1 MTSEKAISTRG
12 LIESDLGPLR
22 RFTGILD
29 SMPQETKTY
38 KKDPTDETEV
48 GRDSTRVS
56 FNMKDIDVK
65 EAVEPYHFPIYTV
78 NIGQSNRKKSRWG
91 VMSEGVK
98 SDRSVGFNNIADQQY
113 TPEQLDPSN
122 ANYVKPSDRMDM
134 KDCIGKRIGWV
145 LCDNEDGRPGKEELF
160 DGRANE
166 GKGGD
171 VPTAAWTVYEIEGVG
186 VSGGGGGSN
195 ALDLAIGMLNGSTLA
210 EFNPKAL
217 DNPAIRADVKLLQS
231 ISMPPSAP
239 TSFANTMVST
249 GKFTVDGEGTYHKV

>member
-1 MTSEKAISTRG
+1 MTSEEKAISTRG

-38 KKDPTDETEV
+38 KKDPSDETEV
-48 GRDSTRVS
+48 GKDSTRVS

-65 EAVEPYHFPIYTV
+65 EASEPYHFPIYTI
-78 NIGQSNRKKSRWG
+78 NIGKSNRKKSRWG

-122 ANYVKPSDRMDM
+122 ANYIKPSDRMDM
-134 KDCIGKRIGWV
+134 KDCMGKRIGWV
-145 LCDNEDGRPGKEELF
+145 LTDRIDGRPAPDDLY
-160 DGRANE
+160 DGRA
-166 GKGGD
+166 KTD
-171 VPTAAWTVYEIEGVG
+171 VPTPAWTVYEIEGVG
-186 VSGGGGGSN
+186 VSGGGGGAN
-195 ALDLAIGMLNGSTLA
+195 ALELAMGLLNGSTLA

-217 DNPAIRADVKLLQS
+217 GNPTIRADVKLLQS

-249 GKFTVDGEGTYHKV
+249 GKFTVDAENVYHKV